1 MTARPRP
8 GFGPLGQRG
17 ALIAAFLALLFV
29 GDVGTRFAVD
39 VLWFA
44 EVGALPVLWTRLRA
58 QLVWGGIGFVIAF
71 AVLAAVVFS
80 TLRRGPALRIA
91 TGGGVRIVPMD
102 QRMRPAALG
111 AAAVV
116 AFGFAVALAD
126 HWLDFGLAASGVD
139 YGVREPWF
147 GRDVGDYVFTMPALR
162 AALDWLLGLIALAL
176 AVSAASE
183 AALAAM
189 SATRTLPVTARRRIA
204 GLAALLLAVIG
215 ARLLVAQY
223 GVVYSAHGAVH
234 GAGWADMHAR
244 LPAFRL
250 LAVAA
255 FAAAAVV
262 ALGGWRGRTRWI
274 AGAPIA
280 WLVIAALGLGVVP
293 SLVQKLIVEP
303 NELEKETPYLEAA
316 IAMTRHAYELDDI
329 AAEQVELDRSLDAAR
344 LTEHADVMQ
353 NVRLWDWQPLLAT
366 YGQIQEIRPY
376 YVFNDVDIDRYRV
389 GGMSRQLMI
398 AAREIAYD
406 EIPEGARTWVNVHL
420 KYTHG
425 YGLCASPVNR
435 VTPEGLP
442 ELWVR
447 DIPPTAPPELA
458 VTRPEIYFGEQTTAF
473 ALVGMST
480 DEFDYPAGEA
490 NAATR
495 YSGRGGIG
503 LGSLWRR
510 LLFAAALRSRELL
523 LTDYLTPASRIL
535 LRRSLSERA
544 PRIAPFLRYDHDPYL
559 VVDGGRLYWIQDAY
573 TVSDRFPG
581 ARPTGRLNTLR
592 NAVKVVVDAYDGTTT
607 LYASDAEDPILRS
620 YAAIFPTLF
629 APLDS
634 MPAGLRA
641 HLRFPEDLFRIQT
654 DVLATYH
661 MLDPQVFYNREDVW
675 AVPLERAGNREVAI
689 EPVYTML
696 RLDPGG
702 ASEFVLMQPFTPRG
716 KDNMIAWLVARCD
729 EPHRGERRLAL
740 FPKQELIYGPRQVE
754 ARIDQDA
761 AISQLLT
768 LWSQRGSNVIRGNLL
783 VVPLAGTL
791 LYVEPLYLQADQGA
805 LPELKRVIVVHA
817 DRIELGID
825 LEDAMARLLGGMPAT
840 PLITLDGLQTP
851 LAADRGDEPRRRAL
865 DLLQAAEAALQRG
878 DWIEHGRSMQA
889 LRDLLAEPEPAPRQR
904 P

>member
-1 MTARPRP
+1 MTARRRTP
-8 GFGPLGQRG
+8 FGALGQRG
-17 ALIAAFLALLFV
+17 VLIAAFLAVLFI
-29 GDVGTRFAVD
+29 GDVGSRFAVD
-39 VLWFA
+39 VLWFS

-58 QLVWGGIGFVIAF
+58 QLACGAIGFVIAF
-71 AVLAAVVFS
+71 ALLGVVVFG

-102 QRMRPAALG
+102 QRLRPAALA

-116 AFGFAVALAD
+116 AFGFAVALGD
-126 HWLDFGLAASGVD
+126 HWLDFGLARSGGD
-139 YGVREPWF
+139 YGVRDPWF
-147 GRDVGDYVFTMPALR
+147 GRDAGDYVFAMPALR
-162 AALDWLLGLIALAL
+162 AALDWLLGLLAL
-176 AVSAASE
+176 TLAIGVAAE
-183 AALAAM
+183 MALAAM
-189 SATRTLPVTARRRIA
+189 SATRAVPVSARRRIA
-204 GLAALLLAVIG
+204 VLSAVLLATIG

-223 GVVYSAHGAVH
+223 GVVYSPHGAVH
-234 GAGWADMHAR
+234 GAGWTDMHAR

-255 FAAAAVV
+255 FAAAGVV
-262 ALGGWRGRTRWI
+262 AVAGWRGRMRWLL
-274 AGAPIA
+274 GAPAA
-280 WLVIAALGLGVVP
+280 WVVLAALGLGVVP

-316 IAMTRHAYELDDI
+316 IAMTRYAYELDGV
-329 AAEQVELDRSLDAAR
+329 AAEQVQLAHDLDAAD
-344 LTEHADVMQ
+344 LGAHADVLQ

-376 YVFNDVDIDRYRV
+376 YDFHDVDIDRYRV
-389 GGMSRQLMI
+389 DGMLRQVMM

-435 VTPEGLP
+435 VTREGMP

-447 DIPPTAPPELA
+447 DIPPEARPELA
-458 VTRPEIYFGEQTTAF
+458 VRRPEIYYGEQTTAF

-480 DEFDYPAGEA
+480 DEFDYPAGDV

-495 YSGRGGIG
+495 YSGRGGIAV
-503 LGSLWRR
+503 GSFWRR

-523 LTDYLTPASRIL
+523 LTDYLTADSRIL
-535 LRRSLSERA
+535 LHRSLSERV

-559 VVDGGRLYWIQDAY
+559 VIDAGRLYWIQDAY

-592 NAVKVVVDAYDGTTT
+592 NSVKVVVDAYDGTTT
-607 LYASDAEDPILRS
+607 FYINDAQDPILRS
-620 YAAIFPTLF
+620 YAAMFPTLF
-629 APLDS
+629 TPLER

-654 DVLATYH
+654 DVLSTYH

-675 AVPLERAGNREVAI
+675 GVPLERVNNREVAI

-696 RLDPGG
+696 RLAPG
-702 ASEFVLMQPFTPRG
+702 APSEFVLMQPFTPRG
-716 KDNMIAWLVARCD
+716 KDNMIAWFVARCD
-729 EPHRGERRLAL
+729 EPQRGERRLAL

-805 LPELKRVIVVHA
+805 LPELKRVIVAHA
-817 DRIELGID
+817 ERIALGVD
-825 LEDAMARLLGGMPAT
+825 LDDALVQLQGGMRPAAA
-840 PLITLDGLQTP
+840 GP
-851 LAADRGDEPRRRAL
+851 LAIAAQPAGPAAGTDPRRRAL
-865 DLLQAAEAALQRG
+865 ELLQAAEAALQRG

-889 LRDLLAEPEPAPRQR
+889 LRELLAGDGTSDQR